1 MRETQP
7 SLPLLPAT
15 GRSYR
20 AAQNRPVHSHPA
32 HNERAHN
39 EKARNQQGHNQ
50 LAHNP
55 PPHNEPPYNQPR
67 QNQQG
72 QIQLTFQ
79 NHLVLTYL
87 DLAESLAAR
96 FVSRGRERA
105 DLNQVAYLGL
115 VKAARGFDESR
126 GGSFPAYAT
135 PTITG
140 ELKRYLRDRCWVVR
154 PPRHIQD
161 LRTEIL
167 RTEPLLSQRL
177 RRTPTDAEIA
187 RELGADV
194 ACVREALAASASLRP
209 DSLDAV
215 DLQGDAPPPIEMLVC
230 PDAYPERLEELLS
243 LSEAIQELS
252 EADRQLLYRRYFLEE
267 SQSELGQRVGMTQM
281 QVSRRLSK
289 ILVQLQQRLLD
300 GDAQS
305 RPRPRTASST
315 S

>member
-15 GRSYR
+15 GRSTR
-20 AAQNRPVHSHPA
+20 PAQNRPVHTRPA
-32 HNERAHN
+32 HI
-39 EKARNQQGHNQ
+39 QQGHNQ
-50 LAHNP
+50 PAHNQP
-55 PPHNEPPYNQPR
+55 AHNQPR

-140 ELKRYLRDRCWVVR
+140 ELKRYLRDRCWMVR

-167 RTEPLLSQRL
+167 RTEPLLSQKL

-194 ACVREALAASASLRP
+194 VCVREALAASGSLRP

-215 DLQGDAPPPIEMLVC
+215 DVHGDAPPPVEMLVS
-230 PDAYPERLEELLS
+230 PDASPERLEELLS

-300 GDAQS
+300 GDAHS
-305 RPRPRTASST
+305 KPRPRTASST

>member
-15 GRSYR
+15 GRSYKT
-20 AAQNRPVHSHPA
+20 APNRPVHSQPAHSQPA
-32 HNERAHN
+32 HNQRAHSQP
-39 EKARNQQGHNQ
+39 EHNKP
-50 LAHNP
+50 AN
-55 PPHNEPPYNQPR
+55 NQPR

-140 ELKRYLRDRCWVVR
+140 ELKRYLRDRCWMVR

-177 RRTPTDAEIA
+177 RRSPTDAEIA
-187 RELGADV
+187 LELGADV
-194 ACVREALAASASLRP
+194 ACVREAMAASASLRP

-215 DLQGDAPPPIEMLVC
+215 DVHSDAPPPAETLVS
-230 PDAYPERLEELLS
+230 PDASPERLEELLS
-243 LSEAIQELS
+243 LSDAIQELS

-300 GDAQS
+300 GDTQS
-305 RPRPRTASST
+305 KPRPRTASST

>member
-1 MRETQP
+1 MRELKP
-7 SLPLLPAT
+7 SLPLPPAT
-15 GRSYR
+15 NRS
-20 AAQNRPVHSHPA
+20 NEPA
-32 HNERAHN
+32 HNRS
-39 EKARNQQGHNQ
+39 
-50 LAHNP
+50 
-55 PPHNEPPYNQPR
+55 
-67 QNQQG
+67 G
-72 QIQLTFQ
+72 QIQLTFE
-79 NHLVLTYL
+79 NHLVLRYL
-87 DLAESLAAR
+87 GLAESLAGR
-96 FVSRGRERA
+96 FASRGRERA

-167 RTEPLLSQRL
+167 RTEPQLAQTLGRA
-177 RRTPTDAEIA
+177 PTEAELA

-194 ACVREALAASASLRP
+194 ATIREALAASASLRP
-209 DSLDAV
+209 DSLDAADV
-215 DLQGDAPPPIEMLVC
+215 HGDAPPPAESLVA
-230 PDAYPERLEELLS
+230 PDSSPERLEELLC

-267 SQSELGQRVGMTQM
+267 SQSELGKRLGMTQM

-289 ILVQLQQRLLD
+289 VLVHLQHRILD
-300 GDAQS
+300 GDAHS
-305 RPRPRTASST
+305 SPRSRTASST

>member
-15 GRSYR
+15 GRSYKT
-20 AAQNRPVHSHPA
+20 APNRPVHSQPA
-32 HNERAHN
+32 HNQRAHN
-39 EKARNQQGHNQ
+39 QKAHSQPEHNKP
-50 LAHNP
+50 AN
-55 PPHNEPPYNQPR
+55 NQPR

-140 ELKRYLRDRCWVVR
+140 ELKRYLRDRCWMVR

-177 RRTPTDAEIA
+177 RRSPTDAEIA
-187 RELGADV
+187 LELGADV
-194 ACVREALAASASLRP
+194 ACVREAMAASASLRP

-215 DLQGDAPPPIEMLVC
+215 DVHSDAPPPAETLVS
-230 PDAYPERLEELLS
+230 PDASPERLEELLS
-243 LSEAIQELS
+243 LSDAIQELS

-300 GDAQS
+300 GDTQS